1 MTLIDR
7 EEKTK
12 LCMGHQGF
20 CLEQI
25 HHLPAAKRYDIML
38 TWELVDPRECEM
50 CLPESSRS
58 LQPRKPAPG
67 AEQPPTGP
75 DYSAKIR

>member
-7 EEKTK
+7 EAKTK

-50 CLPESSRS
+50 CLPGPSRS
-58 LQPRKPAPG
+58 LPPRKPTAG
-67 AEQPPTGP
+67 AEQPSTGSG
-75 DYSAKIR
+75 YSTKTR